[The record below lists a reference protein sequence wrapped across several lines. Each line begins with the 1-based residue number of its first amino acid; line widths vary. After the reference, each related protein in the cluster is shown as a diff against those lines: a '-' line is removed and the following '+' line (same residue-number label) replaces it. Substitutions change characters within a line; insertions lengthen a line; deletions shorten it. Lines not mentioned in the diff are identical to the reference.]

1 MPTDVEMTGDL
12 EFGGHPHA
20 ESLALAKAVDQ
31 TWLRTRHHSFV
42 DVVQEYK
49 AVEAEFL
56 AHARARD
63 DEKWALEVK
72 RRIAE
77 ALVREAHGTQDFDTC
92 QRYWNDLLRLGFTNT
107 EIECV
112 MIWYCADSC
121 RITKRP
127 DVGLSV
133 LEPLIAEYEQALAD
147 PKSVEEGSDEYYQ
160 IELESLGRLRA
171 KLKAQQGKL

>member
-1 MPTDVEMTGDL
+1 MTKDVETNGDL

-20 ESLALAKAVDQ
+20 ESLALATTIDR
-31 TWLRTRHHSFV
+31 TWLRTRGCSFV
-42 DVVQEYK
+42 DIVQEYK

-56 AHARARD
+56 TRAGD
-63 DEKWALEVK
+63 DEEWTLEIK
-72 RRIAE
+72 RRVAE

-107 EIECV
+107 EIKCT
-112 MIWYCADSC
+112 MIWFYADSC
-121 RITKRP
+121 RIKKKP

-147 PKSVEEGSDEYYQ
+147 PKSVEEGSDGYYQ
-160 IELESLGRLRA
+160 DELERMGRLRA
-171 KLKAQQGKL
+171 KLKSQQGKL